1 MAAPAPEHPGVV
13 RGSRAF
19 VEESWSELRKVTWPD
34 YQQLKNATLVVLV
47 FVVLISL
54 LIWLMDV
61 TVRAIVEA
69 IMGIFGA

>member
-1 MAAPAPEHPGVV
+1 MAAPAEEQVGVV
-13 RGSRAF
+13 SGSRAF

>member
-1 MAAPAPEHPGVV
+1 MAAPAQERHGVIH
-13 RGSRAF
+13 GSRAF

-61 TVRAIVEA
+61 AVRTIVEA

>member
-1 MAAPAPEHPGVV
+1 MAVPAEEGTGVV
-13 RGSRAF
+13 QGSRDF
-19 VEESWSELRKVTWPD
+19 LEESWSELRKVTWPD
-34 YQQLKNATLVVLV
+34 YQQLKSATFVVLI
-47 FVVLISL
+47 FVMLISL

>member
-1 MAAPAPEHPGVV
+1 MAAPAEEHPGVI

>member
-1 MAAPAPEHPGVV
+1 MAAPAEEQVGVV